1 MKEIRWGIRGFDK
14 LLGGKFPRN
23 CNLLLIGRLG
33 SGKSIFCEQ
42 VIYEGLKQGVPGVY
56 VSVDEPPYIVKENL
70 FRLGCDS
77 EEYENLAIVDCYSY
91 GIGRIRGET
100 PLTKEPHIVEDPTQ
114 IDQIG
119 KEVQEIRKDFGE
131 GRLVL
136 DSLSGLLS
144 FVKIDIESA
153 IRLGQTLFETMMW
166 SPAIIV
172 SHEAMDLRNISNA
185 LRKVTH
191 GVIRMRLE
199 EVEEGIERCLRVEN
213 VMGTTSPWKRYGITE
228 KGILMEE

>member
-1 MKEIRWGIRGFDK
+1 MREIRWGIKGFDK
-14 LLGGKFPRN
+14 LMGKNFPKN

-42 VIYEGLKQGVPGVY
+42 VIYEGLKQGIPGVY
-56 VSVDEPPYIVKENL
+56 VTVDEPPYIVKENL
-70 FRLGCDS
+70 ARLGCNAD
-77 EEYENLAIVDCYSY
+77 EYKNLAIVDCYSY
-91 GIGRIRGET
+91 GIGRIRGES
-100 PLTKEPHIVEDPTQ
+100 PLTKEPYVVKDPTQ

-119 KEVQEIRKDFGE
+119 KKVHEIRKEFGG

-144 FVKIDIESA
+144 FVRINIESA
-153 IRLGQTLFETMMW
+153 IRLGHTLFETMMW

-172 SHEAMDLRNISNA
+172 SHEAMDLKIISNA
-185 LRKVTH
+185 LRSVTH

-199 EVEEGIERCLRVEN
+199 ENEEGIMRSLRVEN
-213 VMGTTSPWKRYGITE
+213 LMGTTSPWKRYHITE
-228 KGILMEE
+228 KGIIMEE